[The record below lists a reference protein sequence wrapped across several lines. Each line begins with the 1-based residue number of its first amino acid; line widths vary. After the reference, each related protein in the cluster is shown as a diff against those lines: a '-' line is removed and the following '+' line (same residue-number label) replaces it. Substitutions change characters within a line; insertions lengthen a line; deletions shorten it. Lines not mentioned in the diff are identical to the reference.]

1 VEDSIKPPA
10 LAGLEG
16 FEPWDR
22 AVHAPENR
30 EVNVAFVS
38 VRVGGAVG
46 FNKACY
52 KMWGEPRM
60 VHAKQLTS
68 KTGEPA
74 ASTPTTSSSKG
85 VRSDSFDSWPL
96 AKFIDFYLLSSLGV
110 LGIGELAA
118 GHRQHAIGSPSVV
131 RASWMRGP
139 F

>member
-1 VEDSIKPPA
+1 MEDSIKPPA

-60 VHAKQLTS
+60 VHAEAAHVEDGRACGLHAHHQLLQ
-68 KTGEPA
+68 GRQ
-74 ASTPTTSSSKG
+74 
-85 VRSDSFDSWPL
+85 VR
-96 AKFIDFYLLSSLGV
+96 
-110 LGIGELAA
+110 
-118 GHRQHAIGSPSVV
+118 Q
-131 RASWMRGP
+131 
-139 F
+139 